1 MSRSQVRR
9 NVRRNVRRYVRL
21 CLSALAVGCSSDEG
35 SWRSANGEIAVS
47 RVAAPAPANV
57 GSGSATMAV
66 YATIANTGT
75 SADTLVSVIASGA
88 RGAGLHETVDLGG
101 TQMMIL
107 ADHFVI
113 PANGVARL
121 QPGRTHVMLTGVMRT
136 FAPGDTMP
144 LVFTFRRAGPVNV
157 NASVFSYE
165 DLQRAL
171 EP

>member
-1 MSRSQVRR
+1 MSRRY
-9 NVRRNVRRYVRL
+9 VRRYVRFL
-21 CLSALAVGCSSDEG
+21 PFAFAVGCSSDEG

-57 GSGSATMAV
+57 GSSGNATMAV
-66 YATIANTGT
+66 YATIANVGT
-75 SADTLVSVIASGA
+75 AADTLVSVTASGA
-88 RGAGLHETVDLGG
+88 RGAGLHETVNFGG
-101 TQMMIL
+101 TPMMVL
-107 ADHFVI
+107 ADHFVV

-121 QPGRTHVMLTGVMRT
+121 QPGRTHVMLTGMTRT

>member
-1 MSRSQVRR
+1 MKPATLRVLR
-9 NVRRNVRRYVRL
+9 VL
-21 CLSALAVGCSSDEG
+21 CGGFAVACSSDEG

-57 GSGSATMAV
+57 GSPDSATMAV
-66 YATIANTGT
+66 YATIANVGT
-75 SADTLVSVIASGA
+75 AADTLVSVIAPAA
-88 RGAGLHETVDLGG
+88 RSAGLHETMAHDG
-101 TQMMIL
+101 TQMMMPAQHL
-107 ADHFVI
+107 VV
-113 PANGVARL
+113 PANGIARL
-121 QPGRTHVMLTGVMRT
+121 QPGRTHVMLTGLTRT

>member
-1 MSRSQVRR
+1 MSFPVTLRV
-9 NVRRNVRRYVRL
+9 L
-21 CLSALAVGCSSDEG
+21 CVLCVELAVGCASDEG

-57 GSGSATMAV
+57 GSSGNATMAV
-66 YATIANTGT
+66 YATLANTGT
-75 SADTLVSVIASGA
+75 SADTLVSVMAYGA
-88 RGAGLHETVDLGG
+88 RGAGLHETIDLGG
-101 TQMMIL
+101 QQMMVL
-107 ADHFVI
+107 ADLFVV

-121 QPGRTHVMLTGVMRT
+121 QPGRTHVMLTGMTRT
-136 FAPGDTMP
+136 PAPGDTMP
-144 LVFTFRRAGPVNV
+144 LVFTFSRAGPVRV

>member
-1 MSRSQVRR
+1 MSR
-9 NVRRNVRRYVRL
+9 RL
-21 CLSALAVGCSSDEG
+21 GLCVLRVVCVGLAVACSSDEG
-35 SWRSANGEIAVS
+35 SWRTANGEIAVS

-57 GSGSATMAV
+57 GSSSATTMAV

-75 SADTLVSVIASGA
+75 SADTLMSVMTPAA
-88 RGAGLHETVDLGG
+88 RGAGLHETIDLGG
-101 TQMMIL
+101 TQMMVL
-107 ADHFVI
+107 AEHFVI

-121 QPGRTHVMLTGVMRT
+121 QPGRTHVMLTGLRRSFV
-136 FAPGDTMP
+136 PGDTVP
-144 LVFTFRRAGPVNV
+144 LVFTFRRAGPVGV